1 MKIYL
6 DLLEGNRN
14 SLQVILREHFGH
26 STINRS
32 YQPIN
37 KIQTKPS
44 TPTNNNSATSPPQLN
59 PPTTTTTSNAL
70 QQFLT
75 QQQQQQLPP
84 QLLQTLQQSQSSN
97 NLLQQ
102 HTQLLQLA
110 QQQQYLNQLNAAAAA
125 AALNPNPIFNL
136 QSLHLGAQISQLTP
150 PPGTQL
156 NLAQQANFQNALN
169 NLNSNAVN
177 QLLLQQQHQA
187 AAVAAAA
194 QISGSNNGQTNSF
207 LNALQSKIS

>member
-14 SLQVILREHFGH
+14 SLQAVLREHFGH
-26 STINRS
+26 STINRLHQS
-32 YQPIN
+32 FN
-37 KIQTKPS
+37 KIQIKPPNTS
-44 TPTNNNSATSPPQLN
+44 TINTTTSPPQLN
-59 PPTTTTTSNAL
+59 PPQTPTSNAL
-70 QQFLT
+70 QQYLS
-75 QQQQQQLPP
+75 QQQQLPP

-110 QQQQYLNQLNAAAAA
+110 QQQQYINQLNAAAAA
-125 AALNPNPIFNL
+125 AALNNPNPLFNL
-136 QSLHLGAQISQLTP
+136 QSLHLGAQMSQLTP
-150 PPGTQL
+150 PPGSQL

-177 QLLLQQQHQA
+177 QLLLQQQQQ
-187 AAVAAAA
+187 AA
-194 QISGSNNGQTNSF
+194 QIGANNQTNSF
-207 LNALQSKIS
+207 LSALQSKIS

>member
-14 SLQVILREHFGH
+14 SLQAVLREHFGH
-26 STINRS
+26 STINRL
-32 YQPIN
+32 YQSVN
-37 KIQTKPS
+37 KIQIKPNTS
-44 TPTNNNSATSPPQLN
+44 TINTTTSPPQLN
-59 PPTTTTTSNAL
+59 PPQTPTSNAL
-70 QQFLT
+70 QQYLS
-75 QQQQQQLPP
+75 QQQQLPP

-110 QQQQYLNQLNAAAAA
+110 QQQQYINQLNAAAAA
-125 AALNPNPIFNL
+125 AALNNPNPLFNL
-136 QSLHLGAQISQLTP
+136 QSLHLGAQMSQLTP
-150 PPGTQL
+150 PPGSQL

-177 QLLLQQQHQA
+177 QLLLQQQQQ
-187 AAVAAAA
+187 AA
-194 QISGSNNGQTNSF
+194 QIGANNQTNSF
-207 LNALQSKIS
+207 LSALQSKIS